1 MNLLRQKSEHERKVF
16 QLNKW
21 VEKLFLFFLMR
32 VVEHEEKSSIFALEK
47 ER

>member
-21 VEKLFLFFLMR
+21 VEKLFYFFSMR
-32 VVEHEEKSSIFALEK
+32 VVAHKEKSSIFALEK